1 MRHLV
6 LPSAGILSLLFLTIP
21 VFAQPDTNYV
31 PGTQVCWTF
40 NNRPHGYFKAAGNGE
55 RHILIS
61 FTGDGQTT
69 CSNYQSQSPQ
79 KWLNDTGTNW
89 DGRTVRAPGDTIV
102 WEILTIL
109 NTNGNSPGFYAA
121 DINYFFAHIDTVGL
135 DTADHSKF
143 HVEGL
148 SGGVQRFWGYIFG
161 PQVSPYR
168 NLFSTTISISGASLG
183 GNYAK
188 LRYYSPGRRH
198 WVWHGE
204 DDANACCPVYRSE
217 KIYDSL
223 SVTGYVRLT
232 IQAGSG
238 HSATTW
244 DSCLSL
250 KGVDTN
256 TNRWLWM
263 VTNGPGQMANY
274 AKTHSTGQQV
284 FDKRAPSPLLY
295 PNPARNEVTIN
306 TNGLFADAYSI
317 QVIDASGR
325 VQKRISN
332 IRNRNYQL
340 DVSTLQKGIYI
351 LLIKTGSYRVQQKLL
366 VE

>member
-1 MRHLV
+1 MRHL
-6 LPSAGILSLLFLTIP
+6 LLLSAGMLSLLLLTIP

-40 NNRPHGYFKAAGNGE
+40 NGRPHGYFKAAGNGE

-69 CSNYQSQSPQ
+69 CSGFQANAPQ
-79 KWLNDTGTNW
+79 KWLNDAGMNW
-89 DGRTVRAPGDTIV
+89 DGRTVRASGDTIV
-102 WEILTIL
+102 WEIFTIL

-121 DINYFFAHIDTVGL
+121 DINYFFTHIAPIDTS
-135 DTADHSKF
+135 DHSKF

-204 DDANACCPVYRSE
+204 NDAHSCCPVYRSE

-223 SVTGYVRLT
+223 SVTGYARLT

-238 HSATTW
+238 HTDTTW

-250 KGVDTN
+250 SGADTN

-263 VTNGPGQMANY
+263 VRNNTGQMTNY
-274 AKTHSTGQQV
+274 AKTSSTGQQV
-284 FDKRAPSPLLY
+284 FDKNMPLLY
-295 PNPARNEVTIN
+295 PNPARKEVTI
-306 TNGLFADAYSI
+306 TTSGLFADAYSL
-317 QVIDASGR
+317 QVIDASGKAL
-325 VQKRISN
+325 KRISN
-332 IRNRNYQL
+332 IRNNNYLL
-340 DVSTLQKGIYI
+340 DVSSLQKGIYI
-351 LLIKTGSYRVQQKLL
+351 VLIKAGSYQVQQKLM